1 MTHLVKYLLYKHQD
15 LIWVCST
22 PIKTGHVVVCIY
34 NLSAGS
40 SEDKLIPGTCW
51 AISLAKISD
60 LCERLCL
67 KK

>member
-22 PIKTGHVVVCIY
+22 PIKTGHVVVYIY

-40 SEDKLIPGTCW
+40 SEDKLISGT
-51 AISLAKISD
+51 AGPSV
-60 LCERLCL
+60 
-67 KK
+67 